1 MKKVLLFAFLAA
13 AATSQAEYLY
23 WQVSDTMI
31 ENNAYL
37 KEHVNLSDGDTYKAI
52 MHYGTVG
59 EDGSWSGDGV
69 LRDAR
74 DSGTSRP
81 EYGLGGD
88 GLIETSYQVNLGQLD
103 NASSYSYYIEIVKY
117 ATAGSTAWYGV
128 AKSETMKYQD
138 MVNANY
144 IGDIAAPSALV
155 PWTGGSFSAPEPS
168 SAMLVLVGMAL
179 MALKR
184 KRA

>member
-1 MKKVLLFAFLAA
+1 MKKILLFAFLAA
-13 AATSQAEYLY
+13 AATSQAEYLF
-23 WQVSDTMI
+23 WQVSDEMI
-31 ENNAYL
+31 GSDAYL
-37 KEHVNLSDGDTYKAI
+37 KAHVDQGDGYIYKAI
-52 MHYGTVG
+52 MHYGTVD
-59 EDGSWSGDGV
+59 ETTHAWSEGGQI
-69 LRDAR
+69 
-74 DSGTSRP
+74 P
-81 EYGLGGD
+81 EANGGKGPIGGD
-88 GLIETSYQVNLGQLD
+88 GSIDTSYNVNLGQLG

-117 ATAGSTAWYGV
+117 ESAVSPDWYGV

-179 MALKR
+179 VALKR